1 MLRAYF
7 NPSPRPRYY
16 HVLPAKSLDEAFKL
30 SQEMMRLGN
39 GLNLN
44 SPTYSSPSYPKDA
57 PERKNTTGWAAYAI
71 TNDPIDALKLEYA
84 LGGKKANKGK
94 KQSDAV
100 FAFPPSMSNN
110 QVILRLAAIH
120 DLLDSCDFLEFYEIL
135 TPGKG
140 LPNALR
146 VRVPD
151 ALAADLLTSKPA
163 RDFIAAHVELN
174 KYRPPQEG
182 PGFPIP

>member
-1 MLRAYF
+1 MLRVYF

-16 HVLPAKSLDEAFKL
+16 HVLPAKSPDEAFKL
-30 SQEMMRLGN
+30 SVEMMRAGDR
-39 GLNLN
+39 LNLH
-44 SPTYSSPSYPKDA
+44 SPTYSSPNYPKDA
-57 PERKNTTGWAAYAI
+57 PERNNTTEWAAYAI
-71 TNDPIDALKLEYA
+71 TYDPIDALKLEYA
-84 LGGKKANKGK
+84 LEGNKGK
-94 KQSDAV
+94 KHSDAV
-100 FAFPPSMSNN
+100 FAFPPKMSNN